1 MDSSLISARLQVRD
15 SARLLAGALRGRE
28 TVWAAWPGDLGVAH
42 DCWILVNIKYYIY
55 SKMRKNLVTW
65 KCIVYS
71 TIFHTKQRDFPLKF
85 SDPWLWYLRFPLKL
99 PSVTY
104 FYRKKM
110 VRHPKPCPT
119 SRAQRAAQVFAHR
132 LDLHRRLWRHR
143 LGGGLWNSQNRHG
156 AHPGCHG
163 VARRFPKCWC
173 LRFFPKRRLGITWD
187 NRSSLLMLPR
197 SKVGPKWFCWVDRWS
212 QKGEVFHF
220 IPSTSESE
228 HRKMARN
235 WGCLYF

>member
-1 MDSSLISARLQVRD
+1 MYCIFKYLSH
-15 SARLLAGALRGRE
+15 E
-28 TVWAAWPGDLGVAH
+28 TE
-42 DCWILVNIKYYIY
+42 
-55 SKMRKNLVTW
+55 R
-65 KCIVYS
+65 
-71 TIFHTKQRDFPLKF
+71 FPLEF

-197 SKVGPKWFCWVDRWS
+197 SKVGPMWFCWVDRWS

-228 HRKMARN
+228 HRKVARN
-235 WGCLYF
+235 WGCLFFIFYFFSVFPFSRYGMVRYRYNRGKL